1 MTDLKS
7 ITSQL
12 VQACK
17 NIMSL
22 SNEINQGGEVKD
34 IDFFLDNLRINYTV
48 IIELFMQIPPQQ
60 NPYVTQEEL
69 RNQVDFVNNAINN
82 NNLGRL
88 IYNIENEIPV
98 LKTKL
103 EKTLKTL

>member
-1 MTDLKS
+1 MTELKS
-7 ITSQL
+7 ITKQL
-12 VQACK
+12 LQACK

-48 IIELFMQIPPQQ
+48 MIELFMQIPPQQ
-60 NPYVTQEEL
+60 NPFVSQEDL
-69 RNQVDFVNNAINN
+69 RGQVDFVNNSINKD
-82 NNLGRL
+82 NLGRL
-88 IYNIENEIPV
+88 IFNITSEIPV

-103 EKTLKTL
+103 EKALETL